1 MAYINVDYS
10 KLNTVA
16 DRIEEYILEINSGM
30 VKMNGEMS
38 GLSERWKGDDAT
50 VTLNKWNDIDSSD
63 STTGKLLKMME
74 NYEANMRE
82 AAKRY
87 KAVHE
92 RAMARARGYCF

>member
-30 VKMNGEMS
+30 LKMSGEMS

-50 VTLNKWNDIDSSD
+50 VTLNKWNNIDSSD
-63 STTGKLLKMME
+63 STTGKLLKMMD
-74 NYEANMRE
+74 NYETNLRE

>member
-30 VKMNGEMS
+30 LKMSGEMS

-50 VTLNKWNDIDSSD
+50 VTLNKWNNIDSSD

-74 NYEANMRE
+74 NYETNLRE